1 MGDYECLGARG
12 ENFRR
17 LLYMNVLHNYY
28 ITYICLCNHQIHII
42 NVLTGSES
50 HMTFLLITSLIFNGF
65 SIRKKFWKA
74 ETQGYSM
81 PPSDLAYLIVRIVL
95 SWFIS
100 WFKQEMLCQS

>member
-1 MGDYECLGARG
+1 MGDYEYPGARG

-17 LLYMNVLHNYY
+17 LQYMNVLHNYY
-28 ITYICLCNHQIHII
+28 ITYICLFNHQIHII
-42 NVLTGSES
+42 NVLTGSGS

-81 PPSDLAYLIVRIVL
+81 VI
-95 SWFIS
+95 
-100 WFKQEMLCQS
+100 